1 MSGYRRS
8 HVGYPPWVIRPAAC
22 STVSSGAMLSGFAV
36 MHSLHD
42 RVVAEPTREG
52 AHQIPLGHDP
62 GEPPAFEHEDR
73 SDVAVR
79 HH

>member
-1 MSGYRRS
+1 VSGYRRS
-8 HVGYPPWVIRPAAC
+8 HVGYPPWSIRTAAC
-22 STVSSGAMLSGFAV
+22 SIVSSGDAVRVRGHAFA
-36 MHSLHD
+36 HD

-62 GEPPAFEHEDR
+62 GESPTFEHEDR

-79 HH
+79 HR